1 MLRSRRGNL
10 AETKGNNLPALI
22 PIMEVSS
29 DMPATV
35 RSGTVDKKFP
45 KFDVGAAKQQQK
57 PGEGGEL
64 DEWEVRPGGML
75 VQKRDP
81 DADTNARPPPLPI
94 RVRVKYGLVYHEIH
108 ISPQASIG
116 ELKKLLSTRIGLHHE
131 DMKMMFKKK
140 EKSSSAFLDISGV
153 KDRSKLVVVENPAGQ
168 AKRVLEMRRTAKI
181 EKASKSVSQISL
193 QVDRLGGQVSLLE
206 SIISKRKKVAE
217 KDVLGL
223 TEQLM
228 NLLVKLDGTVVSD
241 ENVKLQR
248 GIQVGRV
255 QKYVETLDELKMKNA
270 SPAEEAPKQWESFD
284 LLSSTPSTST
294 TTAAKASTTTAAAA
308 VETASNHIPRFDWE
322 LF

>member
-116 ELKKLLSTRIGLHHE
+116 NNTATTDQRYQN
-131 DMKMMFKKK
+131 
-140 EKSSSAFLDISGV
+140 
-153 KDRSKLVVVENPAGQ
+153 LVSHLCSP
-168 AKRVLEMRRTAKI
+168 LEIVQM
-181 EKASKSVSQISL
+181 Q
-193 QVDRLGGQVSLLE
+193 E
-206 SIISKRKKVAE
+206 S
-217 KDVLGL
+217 
-223 TEQLM
+223 
-228 NLLVKLDGTVVSD
+228 
-241 ENVKLQR
+241 
-248 GIQVGRV
+248 
-255 QKYVETLDELKMKNA
+255 
-270 SPAEEAPKQWESFD
+270 
-284 LLSSTPSTST
+284 
-294 TTAAKASTTTAAAA
+294 
-308 VETASNHIPRFDWE
+308 
-322 LF
+322 